1 MYREESSKERIAE
14 HYVQRLT
21 AREGEALPQVGSQ
34 NTFLIHKLLFG
45 SQVVVLV
52 IVRVGRALDFGKRM
66 LFQLL
71 HHDLDGFV

>member
-1 MYREESSKERIAE
+1 MYREDSSKERMAE
-14 HYVQRLT
+14 HCVQQLT
-21 AREGEALPQVGSQ
+21 DREGEALPQVGSQ
-34 NTFLIHKLLFG
+34 ITFLIHMLLLR

-52 IVRVGRALDFGKRM
+52 IVRIGRALDLWQRM